1 MLTTVVD
8 LCQNP
13 MTKEPK
19 LVRARQI
26 PEWDSYDQEIARF
39 AARISSEGGALA
51 ASVDD
56 LAADKG
62 ASVKTGLEVDDEQSR
77 EGTREGNRIADEL

>member
-1 MLTTVVD
+1 
-8 LCQNP
+8 

-26 PEWDSYDQEIARF
+26 PEWDTYDREVAQLAAKVARD
-39 AARISSEGGALA
+39 SGGALA

-56 LAADKG
+56 LAADKA
-62 ASVKTGLEVDDEQSR
+62 ASGVVNEVDTHEDSEEEPR
-77 EGTREGNRIADEL
+77 HLVDEL

>member
-1 MLTTVVD
+1 
-8 LCQNP
+8 

-39 AARISSEGGALA
+39 AARLSAEEGVVA

-56 LAADKG
+56 LAADKAIKVG
-62 ASVKTGLEVDDEQSR
+62 ARVVAEENEVNEVDEFDD
-77 EGTREGNRIADEL
+77 GHRIADEL

>member
-1 MLTTVVD
+1 
-8 LCQNP
+8 

-26 PEWDSYDQEIARF
+26 PEWDLYDQEIARF
-39 AARISSEGGALA
+39 AARLSAEEGVVA

-56 LAADKG
+56 LAADNAIKVG
-62 ASVKTGLEVDDEQSR
+62 AGVDVKESEAEEVGIEDGHR
-77 EGTREGNRIADEL
+77 LADEL